1 MTGWDGNVE
10 AHASTLPRLEGHKWR
25 PALQIEWRMR
35 AEMSWS
41 SVCGRWDMAI
51 VQRPHNPPRQVPV
64 KIEYNQSGYTNS
76 ETSPSTPRRLRRVAI
91 RLSPTPAAPR
101 SGLAKRNGNTHQR
114 LQITRRARLNFRK
127 AQANGEGSSDDLFVG
142 QILQIRHTR
151 LTVDLAT
158 PISLQSPKASPHET
172 TSAALP

>member
-1 MTGWDGNVE
+1 M
-10 AHASTLPRLEGHKWR
+10 SKLMPRLSHALRVTNGAQLCRSSGGCAPRCRGAPCVGDGIWR
-25 PALQIEWRMR
+25 LFSDHIIRLDR
-35 AEMSWS
+35 YT
-41 SVCGRWDMAI
+41 
-51 VQRPHNPPRQVPV
+51 
-64 KIEYNQSGYTNS
+64 EYNQSGYTNS
-76 ETSPSTPRRLRRVAI
+76 ETSPSTPRPETSCNPP
-91 RLSPTPAAPR
+91 LSHTVPAPR
-101 SGLAKRNGNTHQR
+101 SGLAKRNGNTHKR
-114 LQITRRARLNFRK
+114 LQITRRAPLNFRK

>member
-1 MTGWDGNVE
+1 MPFSMTGWDGNVE

-51 VQRPHNPPRQVPV
+51 VQRPHNPRLDRYTV

-76 ETSPSTPRRLRRVAI
+76 ETSPSTPRPETSCNPP
-91 RLSPTPAAPR
+91 LSHT
-101 SGLAKRNGNTHQR
+101 
-114 LQITRRARLNFRK
+114 
-127 AQANGEGSSDDLFVG
+127 GSSQERAG
-142 QILQIRHTR
+142 KTKWQH
-151 LTVDLAT
+151 
-158 PISLQSPKASPHET
+158 P
-172 TSAALP
+172 